1 MINDILKQRKITKY
15 RLSKDSGVPYTTIN
29 DICNGKAQLEKCSA
43 ETIYKIAR
51 ILEVPMETLIEPYLA
66 KRSDFEL
73 YKSNVCHHVKAL
85 GDVEFIIETL
95 ENNEIRALYQ
105 RQWYRECFYLL
116 GMLDY
121 ISRENNVPI
130 CTDYDD
136 LRSCKLSEPIFPA
149 SILAASAVANDQ
161 SIKEQAYRDCIPEFK
176 RFNII
181 ENEVRNVI

>member
-95 ENNEIRALYQ
+95 ERNEIRTYYQ
-105 RQWYRECFYLL
+105 RKWYPECFYLL
-116 GMLDY
+116 AMLDY
-121 ISRENNVPI
+121 LSRINNIPR
-130 CTDYDD
+130 CTDYED
-136 LRSCKLSEPIFPA
+136 LRSCKLSEPIYPSSVIA
-149 SILAASAVANDQ
+149 SYAVSLNPE
-161 SIKEQAYRDCIPEFK
+161 IKEQAFQESIPEFK
-176 RFNII
+176 NFNIVETDI
-181 ENEVRNVI
+181 RNVV